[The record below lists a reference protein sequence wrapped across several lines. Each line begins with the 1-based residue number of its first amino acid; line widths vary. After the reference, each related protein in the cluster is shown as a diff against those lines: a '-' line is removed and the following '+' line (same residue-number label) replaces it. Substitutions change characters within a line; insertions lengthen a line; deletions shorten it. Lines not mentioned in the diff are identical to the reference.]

1 MATYATN
8 HDFINGEIIPALG
21 DHALDDYLRG
31 EPPLGDFDIDG
42 IWTELRDRGL
52 VVYRTHGGAAQL
64 DGFEWAEGSE
74 DEFWAVVQRHA

>member
-8 HDFINGEIIPALG
+8 HDFIDGEIIPALC
-21 DHALDDYLRG
+21 DHA
-31 EPPLGDFDIDG
+31 GDFDIDG

-64 DGFEWAEGSE
+64 DGFEWADGLGDDSLW
-74 DEFWAVVQRHA
+74 DVVQNPRHRLT